1 MKTLFLSLASLL
13 LLASATSAGEPAIAT
28 FSVDVTPPI
37 GAPLCDGLVPVA
49 DAVDDPLF
57 ARGIVLFG
65 DEKPIVLCA
74 VDWVGIG
81 NTGHDRWREALAK
94 AARTTADRVAVH
106 CLHQHDAPGYD
117 EAAEELLS
125 QVGLSGKQYDV
136 NFARK
141 TIERVAEAVQAAAL
155 KKQPITHYG
164 IGKAEVKEVASNR
177 RVMGPDGK
185 VKYVRFSSCKDE
197 IIRAEPEGTIDPM
210 CRVVAF
216 FNGDQAVATLSYY
229 ATHPQSYYGQGNISS
244 DFPGLARGLRDKEQ
258 PGVFHAHFNG
268 AGGNIT
274 AGKYNDGT
282 PPLRMILAQRMAKG
296 MKDAFENAAAHK
308 QPLTGKDIGWA
319 QVGVVLPARD
329 IIDEKQCLA
338 TLADKNATE
347 RERIRAARDLSF
359 KRRCD
364 GGHQTILSCL
374 KLGTGRVLHLPG
386 EIFIEYQL
394 AAQKLYPAGELCTAG
409 YGDYGA
415 GYIGT
420 RISYGEGG
428 YETSFVSR
436 TAPEVEDVLLK
447 GMKEVLGK

>member
-1 MKTLFLSLASLL
+1 MKTFVFALASLIFSSSA
-13 LLASATSAGEPAIAT
+13 LAAGPAIAT

-65 DEKPIVLCA
+65 DEQPIVLCA

-94 AARTTADRVAVH
+94 AAGTSSDRVAVH

-117 EAAEELLS
+117 EMAEDLLA
-125 QVGLSGKQYDV
+125 QQGLSGKQYHV
-136 NFARK
+136 TFAREA
-141 TIERVAEAVQAAAL
+141 IQRVADAVKAAVA

-185 VKYVRFSSCKDE
+185 VKYVRYSSCKDE
-197 IIRAEPEGTIDPM
+197 KIRAEPEGTIDPM

-216 FNGDQAVATLSYY
+216 FNDDKPVASLTYY

-258 PGVFHAHFNG
+258 PDVFHAHFNG
-268 AGGNIT
+268 AGGNVT
-274 AGKYNDGT
+274 AGKYNDGS
-282 PPLRMILAQRMAKG
+282 PPLRMILAQRLAKG
-296 MKDAFENAAAHK
+296 MKKAWDNAVAHK
-308 QPLTGKDIGWA
+308 QPLSGKDIGWA
-319 QVGVVLPARD
+319 EVGVVLPARD
-329 IIDEKQCLA
+329 IIDEKKCVA
-338 TLADKNATE
+338 TLGDAKAPE
-347 RERIRAARDLSF
+347 RERVRAARDLAF

-364 GGHQTILSCL
+364 SGHKTILGCL
-374 KLGTGRVLHLPG
+374 KLGKDRVLHLPG
-386 EIFIEYQL
+386 EIFVEYQL
-394 AAQKLYPAGELCTAG
+394 AAQKMYTGGEVCTAG
-409 YGDYGA
+409 YGDYGG

-420 RISYGEGG
+420 KISYGEGG
-428 YETSFVSR
+428 YETSYVSR
-436 TAPEVEDVLLK
+436 TAPEVEEVLLK
-447 GMKEVLGK
+447 GMREVLQK

>member
-13 LLASATSAGEPAIAT
+13 LIASATSAAEPAIAT

-94 AARTTADRVAVH
+94 AAGTTADRVAVH

-136 NFARK
+136 NFARR
-141 TIERVAEAVQAAAL
+141 TIERVADAVTAAAL

-185 VKYVRFSSCKDE
+185 VKYIRFSSCKDE
-197 IIRAEPEGTIDPM
+197 KIRAEPEGTIDPL

-216 FNGDQAVATLSYY
+216 FNGETPVASLSYY

-268 AGGNIT
+268 AGGNVT
-274 AGKYNDGT
+274 AGKYNDGS
-282 PPLRMILAQRMAKG
+282 PPLRMILAQRLAQG
-296 MKDAFENAAAHK
+296 MKEAWDNAAAHK
-308 QPLTGKDIGWA
+308 HPLSAKDIGWA

-329 IIDEKQCLA
+329 IIDEKKCLA

-359 KRRCD
+359 ERRCD
-364 GGHQTILSCL
+364 GGHQTILGCL

-420 RISYGEGG
+420 KISYGEGG
-428 YETSFVSR
+428 YETTFVSR
-436 TAPEVEDVLLK
+436 TAPEVEEVLLK